1 MEHSKELFL
10 MKVQKMT
17 KKSYNSAFV
26 NVNNLTKTFDMK
38 SYQIHALK
46 NISFSVHPGEFI
58 GLLGP
63 SGCGKTTLINCMSGL
78 LTPTSGTVSIND
90 LDITQLS
97 QAQVRDFRLKK
108 IGMVFQ
114 EDLLVESLTA
124 LENVALPLIF
134 GKEPEN
140 ERNERAEDL
149 LTQFG
154 MEDKLDHLPSELSGG
169 ERQRVGIARALAYN
183 PILILADEP
192 TGDLDTR
199 TGQMIIR
206 TFKQIAN
213 NGTKGVVMVSH
224 DPRHRPYFD
233 RVLEMSDGH
242 LTDA

>member
-1 MEHSKELFL
+1 
-10 MKVQKMT
+10 MT

-26 NVNNLTKTFDMK
+26 TVNNLTKIFDMK
-38 SYQIHALK
+38 LYQIHALK

-78 LTPTSGTVSIND
+78 LTPTNGTVSIND

-114 EDLLVESLTA
+114 EHLLVESLTA

-134 GKEPEN
+134 GKVPEN
-140 ERNERAEDL
+140 ERNERAKDL

-154 MEDKLDHLPSELSGG
+154 MEDKIDHLPSDLSGG
-169 ERQRVGIARALAYN
+169 EQQRVGIARALVFD
-183 PILILADEP
+183 PILLLADEP

-199 TGQMIIR
+199 TGQLIIR
-206 TFKQIAN
+206 TFKEIAN
-213 NGTKGVVMVSH
+213 NGVKGVVMVSH

-242 LTDA
+242 LINTVKMEV